1 MGKIGRGMFM
11 IMDYIFP
18 TVIAVGVITTV
29 AFLILRVKKG
39 GLPAMYCK
47 AGASMCF
54 IGTAFA
60 ALAFSINGEE
70 MMPKKQFIYG
80 VIMILGFIFSLLGD
94 IWLDLKYCYDK
105 DSDIF
110 LYSGFISFMAGHV
123 FFCVAI
129 INQYRLKPSHF
140 AWCCI
145 LSAALAV
152 GVILTEKLMK
162 LSYGKFRTIVAVY
175 SFFVSMTAFLSVF
188 SMAVNDFSRN
198 TILLSVGA
206 VAFLLSDLVLSN
218 IYFKKGG
225 NTNPNV
231 VINHTL
237 YYFGQFALAAT
248 LLPLPLFKG

>member
-1 MGKIGRGMFM
+1 
-11 IMDYIFP
+11 MDYIFSAII
-18 TVIAVGVITTV
+18 TVGVLTTV
-29 AFLILRVKKG
+29 AFLILRVKRG

-60 ALAFSINGEE
+60 AWAFSLNGEQ
-70 MMPKKQFIYG
+70 MMPKSQFIYG
-80 VIMILGFIFSLLGD
+80 ITMILGFIFSLLGD
-94 IWLDLKYCYDK
+94 IWLDLKYCYEK
-105 DSDIF
+105 DSHIF

-123 FFCVAI
+123 FFCSAI
-129 INQYRLKPSHF
+129 ITQYRLKPAHF
-140 AWCCI
+140 TLCCVI
-145 LSAALAV
+145 SAVAAV

-162 LSYGKFRTIVAVY
+162 LDYGRFRKIVAVY
-175 SFFVSMTAFLSVF
+175 SFFVAMTAFLSVF
-188 SMAVNDFSRN
+188 SMFVNDFSRN

-206 VAFLLSDLVLSN
+206 VAFLLSDLVLTN

-225 NTNPNV
+225 NNNLNV

-248 LLPLPLFKG
+248 LLPLPLFSR

>member
-1 MGKIGRGMFM
+1 MLRE
-11 IMDYIFP
+11 YIFP
-18 TVIAVGVITTV
+18 IVIAVGVITTV
-29 AFLILRVKKG
+29 SFLVLRVKKG

-54 IGTAFA
+54 IGTAFS
-60 ALAFSINGEE
+60 ALAFSFDSEE

-80 VIMILGFIFSLLGD
+80 VIMILGFILSLLGD

-123 FFCVAI
+123 FFCSAI
-129 INQYRLKPSHF
+129 IYQYRLRPLHF
-140 AWCCI
+140 ALCFLI
-145 LSAALAV
+145 SLALAV
-152 GVILTEKLMK
+152 VIWFTEKLMK
-162 LSYGKFRTIVAVY
+162 LQYGKFKKIVAVY
-175 SFFVSMTAFLSVF
+175 SVFVFMTAALSVF

-198 TILLSVGA
+198 TILLSIGA
-206 VAFLLSDLVLSN
+206 VAFLLSDLVLTN

-225 NTNPNV
+225 NNNLNV
-231 VINHTL
+231 VVNHTL

-248 LLPLPLFKG
+248 LLPLPLFKR

>member
-1 MGKIGRGMFM
+1 M
-11 IMDYIFP
+11 IREYVFP
-18 TVIAVGVITTV
+18 AVIVIGVITTL

-54 IGTAFA
+54 IGTAFSA
-60 ALAFSINGEE
+60 WAFSLNGEQ
-70 MMPKKQFIYG
+70 MMPRKEFIYG

-123 FFCVAI
+123 CFCSAI
-129 INQYRLKPSHF
+129 IGQYRLEVSHF
-140 AWCCI
+140 AWCCVI
-145 LSAALAV
+145 SMVLAV
-152 GVILTEKLMK
+152 GVMLTEKLMK
-162 LSYGKFRTIVAVY
+162 LQYGKFRKIVAIY
-175 SFFVSMTAFLSVF
+175 SFFVAMTVFTSVF
-188 SMAVNDFSRN
+188 SMIVNDFSRN
-198 TILLSVGA
+198 TILLTVGA
-206 VAFLLSDLVLSN
+206 TAFLLSDLVLTN

-225 NTNPNV
+225 NNNLNV
-231 VINHTL
+231 VVNHTL